1 MLTQFDKIRVEF
13 VKDIGANVENLGNK
27 FVEFINGHHVGN
39 IATLEKLSKDIRK
52 FFGLEDDDE
61 DVSVQPIM
69 KQDTTKAVIKTYHY
83 NIKDVYE
90 F

>member
-1 MLTQFDKIRVEF
+1 MGGHSLNEESYSMDNDKPIDPNSIYG
-13 VKDIGANVENLGNK
+13 KGLG
-27 FVEFINGHHVGN
+27 FIIEPGN
-39 IATLEKLSKDIRK
+39 IATLEKLSKDIRR

-69 KQDTTKAVIKTYHY
+69 KQDSTKAVIKTYHY